1 MGAAGFITTMDP
13 DIGSEQVKGTT
24 ITMQVPAII
33 LSNMQSSRLKYY
45 QSSSG
50 QAVGF
55 AARARIL
62 DGRKAFFARQAPIFA
77 SYSSRGPNVNNAL
90 LQSADVLKPNVTAS
104 GSSIWAAWTPDSE
117 GDPNSIKGTDTVL
130 KLFDGIH
137 ATILAGQNF
146 ALVSGTGMAAPH
158 IAGVAALIKQKHHRL
173 SPAAITS
180 AMMTAA
186 NI

>member
-33 LSNMQSSRLKYY
+33 LSNMQSSRMKWHLSIRLQALWEYY
-45 QSSSG
+45 SSDTIRSNSG

-55 AARARIL
+55 AERARIL

-90 LQSADVLKPNVTAS
+90 FQTADVLKPNVTAS

-117 GDPNSIKGTDTVL
+117 GDPFYQGYGHSFKV
-130 KLFDGIH
+130 
-137 ATILAGQNF
+137 
-146 ALVSGTGMAAPH
+146 V
-158 IAGVAALIKQKHHRL
+158 
-173 SPAAITS
+173 
-180 AMMTAA
+180 
-186 NI
+186 